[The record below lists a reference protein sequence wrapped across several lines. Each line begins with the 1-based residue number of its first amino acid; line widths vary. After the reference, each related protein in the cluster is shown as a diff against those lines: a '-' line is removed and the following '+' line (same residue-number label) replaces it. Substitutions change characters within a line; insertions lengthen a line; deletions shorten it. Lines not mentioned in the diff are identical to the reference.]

1 MSDPDLATT
10 ALGRLFGLAP
20 RLTALADLG
29 AQQYGFGYAR
39 GRVLWV
45 LRKSGPVLM
54 RAVSDTLGI
63 TPRTLTGLIDAL
75 EADGW
80 VIRKPHP
87 TDRRA
92 TLLELTPA
100 AEQSCARIDEAFQG
114 FAHLLFDTVAPADL
128 HTFLRVLTHVRDHLD
143 TAAVGAQDA
152 LDSGAAATAAQP
164 RGLRPVEGMTT
175 H

>member
-1 MSDPDLATT
+1 VSDPDLATT

-152 LDSGAAATAAQP
+152 LDSGAAATP
-164 RGLRPVEGMTT
+164 RG
-175 H
+175 